1 MNLTLPARTW
11 LALFGLGVAI
21 YITIQALPL
30 LRSLLMLLLII
41 GLLALLI
48 VPVADRCER
57 WGVSRR
63 MTVATTLLGSLGLL
77 ATLLLMILPVLFESL
92 QLLAVALRP
101 LADQLELQSELVS
114 VAGLAELGDAG
125 QTFLGQVATSIGWA
139 AGQLGTLVGQ
149 IGALS
154 FAAFVAFVCVFT
166 LVGNRAA
173 APTLLRLFVP
183 TRYHERTANLVR
195 AVSDGLAR
203 WFVAQLAIC
212 GYYTV
217 SYGITNLV
225 LGVPYGLPI
234 ALIAGLLEF
243 IPYLGGIVGLVL
255 SVAAAATISPTTAI
269 LVAICNTIIGF
280 GCVYIVAPLAFS
292 KAVKVPAALILL
304 GLFIGGMIGGF
315 FAALLTVPLIT
326 VAMVILRELRP
337 DLGV

>member
-1 MNLTLPARTW
+1 MKLTIPPQTW

-30 LRSLLMLLLII
+30 LRSLLMLLLSI

-48 VPVADRCER
+48 MPVAER
-57 WGVSRR
+57 FERLGVSRR
-63 MTVATTLLGSLGLL
+63 MTVATTLFGSLGLL

-92 QLLAVALRP
+92 QLLAITLRP

-114 VAGLAELGDAG
+114 VAGISELGDAG
-125 QTFLGQVATSIGWA
+125 QTLLGQVATSIGWA
-139 AGQLGTLVGQ
+139 AGQLGSLVGQ

-183 TRYHERTANLVR
+183 ERYHGRTVSLVR

-217 SYGITNLV
+217 SYGITNML

-234 ALIAGLLEF
+234 ALVAGLLEF
-243 IPYLGGIVGLVL
+243 IPYLGGIAGLVL

-292 KAVKVPAALILL
+292 KAVQVPAALILM
-304 GLFIGGMIGGF
+304 GLFVGGLIGGF

-326 VAMVILRELRP
+326 VAMVVLRELRP
-337 DLGV
+337 ELGV